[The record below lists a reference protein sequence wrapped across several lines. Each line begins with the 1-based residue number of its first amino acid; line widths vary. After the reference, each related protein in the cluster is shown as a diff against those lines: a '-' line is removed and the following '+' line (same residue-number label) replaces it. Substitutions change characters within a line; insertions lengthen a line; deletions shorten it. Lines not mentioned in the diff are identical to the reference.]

1 MILRETE
8 WATRDCPVAVLF
20 ARSGGLDI
28 LKKSTIPRMAH
39 RFRQRETSCT
49 ESNRGGCSMPL
60 FKIFRINLSDESK
73 PKMKRIATGRWG
85 RMFSRAAAACSSAAG
100 KPNYAGLVRGI
111 A

>member
-1 MILRETE
+1 
-8 WATRDCPVAVLF
+8 
-20 ARSGGLDI
+20 
-28 LKKSTIPRMAH
+28 
-39 RFRQRETSCT
+39 
-49 ESNRGGCSMPL
+49 MPL